1 MSVGPPS
8 SEAARAVVV
17 EFFAALDDGDVDAA
31 ADLVCSDYLD
41 DVGPELERL
50 ATYSYDPPQ
59 FESEEEHGLGREL
72 VVSLT
77 YSDAEETY
85 SELVRIT
92 VSGGLGVQVCGIV
105 PA

>member
-1 MSVGPPS
+1 M
-8 SEAARAVVV
+8 V

-41 DVGPELERL
+41 DVGPGCSTRL